1 MSSKF
6 KIFIAV
12 VITFVL
18 TSLVALSVIGILSD
32 GRLYRMEAVVGII
45 DRQYI
50 GEFDREAAEDAAIS
64 AYVAAIGDPYAAYYD
79 KSSSESFQ
87 NTVTGNYVG
96 IGIEVY
102 ADTTS
107 GDMVVLSAYNG
118 SPAKRAGIKSG
129 DVITAIDG
137 VSYGA
142 ENMTDAV
149 LIMKGANIENPV
161 GTELTLTVRRGDETL
176 DIAVTRDE
184 IDLYIIESSVVG
196 DGILYLRYTGFS
208 AESADKLEKLLDG
221 ADETYKGVILDLR
234 ENPGGDLDAAVDVCD
249 LFLDDGLIMYTEN
262 KSGNRIEMSARE
274 GSCKLP
280 LAVLVNE
287 GSASASEVVA
297 GCIQARERGL
307 IIGEKT
313 YGKGVSQMIFKL
325 GLDDDS
331 EMVKVTSYK
340 NYRPDGIWL
349 DEAVTPDIEAESKIE
364 IDEYGNVT
372 FGEPDEALMKAI
384 EEISKR

>member
-1 MSSKF
+1 MSSKL
-6 KIFIAV
+6 KICIAV
-12 VITFVL
+12 AVTFIL
-18 TSLVALSVIGILSD
+18 TASAGFYFTGLQSG
-32 GRLYRMEAVVGII
+32 GRLYRLEAVTSII
-45 DRQYI
+45 DSRYI

-64 AYVAAIGDPYAAYYD
+64 AYVAAIGDPYAAYYN

-87 NTVTGNYVG
+87 NTVKGNYVG

-102 ADTTS
+102 DNLA
-107 GDMVVLSAYNG
+107 GDIVVLAAYNG

-129 DVITAIDG
+129 DVITAVDG
-137 VSYGA
+137 VSFSA
-142 ENMTDAV
+142 EKMADAV
-149 LIMKGANIENPV
+149 LLMKGANIENPV
-161 GTELTLTVRRGDETL
+161 GTELTLTVRRGDENL
-176 DIAVTRDE
+176 DIAVTREE
-184 IDLYIIESSVVG
+184 IDLYRIESSVVG
-196 DGILYLRYTGFS
+196 DSILYLRYSGFS
-208 AESADKLEKLLDG
+208 AESADNLGKLLSG
-221 ADETYKGVILDLR
+221 AEDTYKGVILDLR

-249 LFLDDGLIMYTEN
+249 MFLDDGLIMYTEN
-262 KSGNRIEMSARE
+262 KSGDRTEMRAKE
-274 GSCKLP
+274 GACKLP

-297 GCIQARERGL
+297 GCIQARERGK

-325 GLDDDS
+325 GLEDNS
-331 EMVKVTSYK
+331 EMVKITGYK

-349 DEAVTPDIEAESKIE
+349 DEAVTPDIKVESEIE

-384 EEISKR
+384 EEISGR

>member
-1 MSSKF
+1 MSSKL
-6 KIFIAV
+6 KIFFAV
-12 VITFVL
+12 VVTFVL
-18 TSLVALSVIGILSD
+18 TASAGLYLLGQQQS
-32 GRLYRMEAVVGII
+32 GRLYRLEAVANII
-45 DRQYI
+45 DSRYI
-50 GEFDREAAEDAAIS
+50 GEYDRESAEDAAIS

-87 NTVTGNYVG
+87 NTVKGNYVG

-102 ADTTS
+102 DNLA
-107 GDMVVLSAYNG
+107 GDIVVLAAYNG
-118 SPAKRAGIKSG
+118 SPAKRAGIRSG

-176 DIAVTRDE
+176 DIAVTREE

-349 DEAVTPDIEAESKIE
+349 DEAVTPDIEAGSKIE